1 MMNQPIRVVVANR
14 PRLMRE
20 LLIEAIVEQPDIEI
34 LAEIQ
39 NEPDIGR
46 IVDEKRP
53 DILIIAL
60 EDSDVR
66 PTICDI
72 LLQRFPAMKI
82 LAVSPDRNSSMF
94 YWASMDIHE
103 SQVEVSEAGI
113 LNTLRGKGNVYEV
126 KNAS

>member
-1 MMNQPIRVVVANR
+1 MNQPIRVVVANR

-20 LLIEAIVEQPDIEI
+20 LLIETIVEQPDIEV

-39 NEPDIGR
+39 NEPDIYR

-66 PTICDI
+66 PTICDT
-72 LLQRFPAMKI
+72 LLQQFPAMKI

-94 YWASMDIHE
+94 YWVSMDIHE

-113 LNTLRGKGNVYEV
+113 LSTLRGKVSTYEV